1 MARVVSPIMPQLK
14 IVEGMVQDLPHVEAW
29 ARIPKDISAHTKT
42 ARGQLHL
49 VSATD
54 RFLSIGTLIKST
66 FHLSLLVIKGPP

>member
-1 MARVVSPIMPQLK
+1 MWLIWQAISVCNRVQRSNQLK
-14 IVEGMVQDLPHVEAW
+14 DKKAAEFSP
-29 ARIPKDISAHTKT
+29 DILGAM
-42 ARGQLHL
+42 HL